1 MEIVLDGEAV
11 DSGLFET
18 FFTYL
23 SQRKRFVAKS
33 DFGDRAMTSA
43 SERMHVSL
51 RGKRR
56 IKGFMCH
63 DDDQYDQ
70 LLIRFGHILHYL
82 RLSDPQLS

>member
-1 MEIVLDGEAV
+1 MCDSEEHISSPDPHLLVFLLICSSSALVSMEIVLDGEAV

-43 SERMHVSL
+43 SGL
-51 RGKRR
+51 
-56 IKGFMCH
+56 
-63 DDDQYDQ
+63 
-70 LLIRFGHILHYL
+70 
-82 RLSDPQLS
+82 